1 MTEIE
6 NELNLSLGDIIKVKS
21 PYNDLNNKIF
31 YIEYIDS
38 KKITIVNDEKVVE
51 LNLLDGNIEDNKISE
66 IIIVLKSTT
75 RSYAKLNN
83 LNVGTMIEIK
93 FNNDYTLSGEITNL
107 IEDMI
112 EIDISESDKIYI
124 DFEYKGISSD
134 LNINYIEIISKNDEE
149 DEEEEDLDPIMIE
162 VNLDLKN
169 KRFTVQEQKD
179 DMINNFIN
187 DINYKSRSKHM
198 INNIVNQVNRFFYLR
213 EKYSEMDDNDIPIS
227 IYINKNKPLVKSI
240 YSNDKVSSWCIPL
253 SNVIP
258 KCDQLHSKRQ
268 CKNVKFDDIIIQ
280 DYEQQNI
287 FYQNLNEIEEIKEIR
302 KNYLKYLNE
311 TTKPFVNI
319 NSNDKLIVNKD
330 ITSLIQDDDKNVQLR
345 FVSKIINNMTSN
357 DDDKEVLFF
366 EPEIMDIMCYITLPY
381 PFINYAKMYTPS
393 SLILERTLISKN
405 SILLNNILK
414 MGITMRNITNSNMS
428 NERFFGDIIQHNK
441 KIDDLDLY
449 LNTIIPSTE
458 FIVRNI
464 ILELKKSYNCITL
477 YQIHKNLQCF
487 NIDINLID
495 IICYNIIQNELN
507 DNLNKFIKKYE
518 ENNEILK
525 SNIKNEVKK
534 RESIKLKNS
543 FDYLIV
549 NNDNDVNVK
558 NQIDFFIKY
567 LKLKYKDEID
577 RLNIS
582 EILERI
588 RDDDIYN
595 LYIKVLNLKNIFDG
609 KINYNEITKQI
620 NKSDEL
626 EEIEEIDIDNILE
639 ETVNNYQENIIEY
652 LQEIE
657 GEFNTNRSNSLKKI
671 EKDKMNIRNI
681 NNLLEDVE
689 IVEVCSSPYYE
700 LRDKILDIK
709 NKIEKNNSILKFIHQ
724 YCRKCSKNEKIEDA
738 NSVYWYF
745 CRETNCKLLPTF
757 YYDIAVSVIEHSL
770 DSEYQKKVIET
781 ICKNRGTIERGKTI
795 DVHTGFTI
803 LDSTFMASYQTE
815 TDSNEV
821 EYEEEDGYV
830 NYGGIE
836 LNEEEEDIIEE
847 EKEVIDIE
855 ESEDYDFNFFV
866 EEKMG
871 KELKLKDFDEFDAES
886 YSRSIIKKVSDILG
900 IHLTD
905 KYLLDISTK
914 VVYIFNIYNKDML
927 FSLDNTKDN
936 QKIMQY
942 KIYLVLYSVGIL
954 FVNIQ
959 MMDLKDIYRNEGA
972 INLDDLLRMK
982 KGFPLYEETD
992 YSGIELYS
1000 KRLKKIS
1007 NIVKDKGFTE
1017 CLQLEREK
1025 NEQTD
1030 FFLKNVVKFIKKN
1043 LLKSNR
1049 FNYEINQ
1056 FKQNL
1061 IKEDDIRLEISKK
1074 YSNILPP
1081 LNKYPYIESND
1092 DIEGLS
1098 DDIHRKIFKS
1108 FNKIEIIKNINI
1120 LKSKNIYCSY
1130 GLMEKLNKSIS
1141 NEVLLLK
1148 NYLDNTCCNK
1158 EGDEMFNIF
1167 DYLKD
1172 SYINKI
1178 VKTVNAS
1185 EKILSDVSIIYNMG
1199 NVYNNIEI
1207 SKYRLSDEKYN
1218 FLANSMDII
1227 NKEIDPNNDVISDI
1241 GTLYE
1246 KLKYLYESKKG
1257 KKLDFNIQDEVLYE
1271 ELDEED
1277 DKDDMDDKDVEVRRL
1292 FIKLVNDKDD
1302 NNEYEKTI
1310 YKYNNKYLEGIYEKM
1325 KLTKEEKR
1333 FFNPEFNND
1342 NILKMKSHIKEYIY
1356 VALNEKISNKKIVNV
1371 NNQILKSWG
1380 LSKNDSIK
1388 LGKYIMAG
1396 NVYKDYDNEGYEE
1409 DTIDIMKEIVEY
1421 YKENKNFIDNL
1432 EEMTNVTNEMVMLY
1446 LKYFYLKM
1454 LNKLLNS
1461 NLDVNDEIK
1470 IKEYLKKCINFYLS
1484 TYNVVNINV
1493 KEVEKGVIMS
1503 KEDEKDVITDK
1514 FSKMSKQQIAVS
1526 YELRNNKLGEYG
1538 VGLQKG
1544 FHKYNKKFEDNN

>member
-357 DDDKEVLFF
+357 DHDKEVLFF

-567 LKLKYKDEID
+567 LKLKYKDEIH

-620 NKSDEL
+620 NRSDEL

-724 YCRKCSKNEKIEDA
+724 YCRKCSNNEKIEDA

-836 LNEEEEDIIEE
+836 LNEEEEYIIEE

-1061 IKEDDIRLEISKK
+1061 IKEHDIRLEISKK

-1130 GLMEKLNKSIS
+1130 GLMEKINKSIS

-1257 KKLDFNIQDEVLYE
+1257 KKLDFKIQDEVLYE

-1454 LNKLLNS
+1454 FNKLLNS

-1470 IKEYLKKCINFYLS
+1470 IKEYLRKCINFYLS

-1538 VGLQKG
+1538 VGLKKG